1 MMSQQSR
8 PCHNLVAAGV
18 LCAAAIIA
26 LYGFI
31 PYTYSHLTHMTT
43 VFGALWT
50 MWNAFPDFQYG
61 MLVPLL
67 SAFVVYTRRRELAE
81 LPIRGWWPGV
91 IPVAVI
97 LALFW
102 AGYRVDNQYIGFF
115 SLQLL
120 VASLV
125 LWMLGWRWLKALVF
139 PLAFLVFT
147 WPMPFLDNII
157 TFPLRMIMAKSS
169 VFVLN
174 TLGFPTVQNGSGI
187 ISAETIGHPAGSLF
201 SVDVAD
207 PCSGIRS
214 LFALMMVSALYAN
227 FTLKSPWKRLAL
239 FACSIPIALAGN
251 IFRILLLT
259 IGIITL
265 GSPVAIGTLE
275 HPSWFHEGAGFA
287 VFIVALFGMLLLGK
301 LLNSSP
307 SEWRGKWRAVASS
320 VKTPAENSREK
331 GHSSDLY

>member
-1 MMSQQSR
+1 MMPQQSR
-8 PCHNLVAAGV
+8 HCHNLAVIGG
-18 LCAAAIIA
+18 LCVVAIIA
-26 LYGFI
+26 LYGI
-31 PYTYSHLTHMTT
+31 VPYTYSHLTHMTS

-50 MWNAFPDFQYG
+50 MWNAFSDFQYG
-61 MLVPLL
+61 MLVPVLA
-67 SAFVVYTRRRELAE
+67 AFVVYARRQELAA
-81 LPIRGWWPGV
+81 LPIRGWTPGV
-91 IPVAVI
+91 ILVALTLV
-97 LALFW
+97 LFW

-125 LWMLGWRWLKALVF
+125 LWMLGWRWLKALAF

-157 TFPLRMIMAKSS
+157 TFPLRMVMAKSS

-227 FTLKSPWKRLAL
+227 FTLKSPRKRLLL

-287 VFIVALFGMLLLGK
+287 VFIVALCGMLLLGK

-307 SEWRGKWRAVASS
+307 SEWRGKWKAVASS
-320 VKTPAENSREK
+320 VKSPTKNPREK
-331 GHSSDLY
+331 APSSDLY

>member
-1 MMSQQSR
+1 MFSESRSLQQQLAVIGGL
-8 PCHNLVAAGV
+8 CIVAIV
-18 LCAAAIIA
+18 A
-26 LYGFI
+26 LYGFL

-50 MWNAFPDFQYG
+50 MWMRFSDFQYG

-67 SAFVVYTRRRELAE
+67 SAFIIYTRGHELAK
-81 LPIRGWWPGV
+81 LPIRGWAPGV
-91 IPVAVI
+91 VPVA
-97 LALFW
+97 LTLTLFW
-102 AGYRVDNQYIGFF
+102 AGYRVDNQYVGFF

-125 LWMLGWRWLKALVF
+125 LWMLGWRWLKALAF

-169 VFVLN
+169 VFVLS
-174 TLGFPTVQNGSGI
+174 TLGFPAVQNGSGI
-187 ISAETIGHPAGSLF
+187 ISAETIGHPAGALF

-214 LFALMMVSALYAN
+214 LFALMMVSAIYGN
-227 FTLKSPWKRLAL
+227 FVLQSSWKRLVL

-259 IGIITL
+259 IGIMTL
-265 GSPVAIGTLE
+265 GSPVAIGSLE
-275 HPSWFHEGAGFA
+275 HPSWFHEGAGYA
-287 VFIVALFGMLLLGK
+287 VFIVALFGMLFLGK
-301 LLNSSP
+301 LLNSAP
-307 SEWRGKWRAVASS
+307 REWLAKWRMVSAGERSS
-320 VKTPAENSREK
+320 TAPTREK
-331 GHSSDLY
+331 APNTDLY